1 MKIQISNG
9 MFLALIINMV
19 YPKAIGLTQGIMAR
33 EVGRDIWIATVFSAV
48 QGCAVILLT
57 ILVMRRAPHLDF
69 MGLTE
74 KMLGKWAGKIT
85 AVILF
90 IFFAGAYFSVMITY
104 VYHLM
109 DYFLPETPAYL
120 FLLVAFLIGGYGIF
134 SGIEVICRLA
144 LIGVFFITALNL
156 LLLTGSFQ
164 ELDIRGL
171 LPVLESGF
179 WPTVWASRQNDTDW
193 AIAVLM
199 AAIIV
204 PNVRDTKT
212 WPKSAVGG
220 IIIGWLLIVQ
230 WPILEAAVLSPE
242 VTKQYIVACM
252 QMARS
257 AHIGLFIQRY
267 EMFMIA
273 FFSFSLLVQISMC
286 LFCACRAAANIFS
299 LNSYRPMIIPV
310 GLILNGLAYW
320 VIIDHTRAMRY
331 LEGPWVA
338 ISVPTAVGIPVLLWG
353 LGFVFKKKLQQA
365 ES

>member
-19 YPKAIGLTQGIMAR
+19 YAKAIGLTQGIMAR
-33 EVGRDIWIATVFSAV
+33 EVGSDMWIATIFSSF

-57 ILVMRRAPHLDF
+57 ILVIRRAPHLDF
-69 MGLTE
+69 IGITE

-90 IFFAGAYFSVMITY
+90 IFFTGAYFSVMITY

-109 DYFLPETPAYL
+109 DYFLPEMPVYL

-134 SGIEVICRLA
+134 AGIEVIGRLA

-156 LLLTGSFQ
+156 LLLTGSLQDF
-164 ELDIRGL
+164 DIRGL
-171 LPVLESGF
+171 LPVLESGI
-179 WPTVWASRQNDTDW
+179 WPTIWASRQNDTDW

-199 AAIIV
+199 ASMIV
-204 PNVRDTKT
+204 PHVKDAKT

-220 IIIGWLLIVQ
+220 MIIGSLLIVQ
-230 WPILEAAVLSPE
+230 WPILEAAVMSSE
-242 VTKQYIVACM
+242 VTKQYIVSCM
-252 QMARS
+252 EMARS

-267 EMFMIA
+267 EMFMIV

-299 LNSYRPMIIPV
+299 LKSYRPMIIPV

-320 VIIDHTRAMRY
+320 VILDHIRAMRY

-338 ISVPTAVGIPVLLWG
+338 ISVPTAIGVPVLLWG

-365 ES
+365 